1 MVSICT
7 KTNQNIISNFI
18 PHQTT
23 TIDDKNPPWF
33 NNKIKS
39 LLQKK
44 NKIYKISAKI
54 VIIHSS

>member
-23 TIDDKNPPWF
+23 TIDDKNPPRF